1 MNTTMDDEQL
11 YKEARK
17 RVRRLRNFYS
27 HIAMYVVVS
36 TFLTF
41 VNWFSNPG
49 HWWVK
54 WVWIGWGIGIFFSA
68 LGLYKRNILF
78 SDAWEERK
86 IKEEM
91 EKMKRQ

>member
-1 MNTTMDDEQL
+1 MNTTTEEER

-17 RVRRLRNFYS
+17 KVRRLRNFYS
-27 HIAMYVVVS
+27 HVAMYLAVA

-54 WVWIGWGIGIFFSA
+54 WVWIGWGIGVFFNG
-68 LGLYKRNILF
+68 LGLYKRNIIF

-91 EKMKRQ
+91 EKMRR